1 MKKVFSWESFP
12 TEFLKAVILS
22 NKTPEKYRSNLR
34 SESKLMLS
42 ARMSRIA
49 RKPSLSFVSR
59 YRREIEQYILCDM
72 ERVNRICTF
81 LQSKNMAGICTNSGE
96 QMRNSLFTLK
106 MNPTLQALYLDEL
119 NQTGMEVD
127 DSKEKLYYSSPKLI
141 DLSCVIPNDISLED
155 FQHEAVES
163 MVQFYNVNSR
173 GILMM
178 PTGSGKT
185 RTSVYFLLRYI
196 ISQGY
201 QVLWL
206 AHRSLLLEQTA
217 STFIRNASLL
227 KLSDAERDRMNLI
240 CVSGEHCFIS
250 MADKSFDVIIG
261 SVQSL
266 SSKTDVFPFFLRKK
280 VMVVVDEAHHT
291 TAPTYRKIIDTV
303 FDTVPDAKLLG
314 LTATPVRLSD
324 KESVQLMKYYDDKI
338 IYNVSLGK
346 LLADHVLAYPNWEH
360 IPTNFDIET
369 HIDIDEEKYI
379 QKWGEL
385 SPKLVDFLARVCE
398 RNELIADTYVNNR
411 ERYGKTIIFAMN
423 AYHCISLCDLLT
435 EKGVRC
441 DYVYSGEKS
450 NDHTIQKFKNGELD
464 VLININILTEGS
476 DIPDVQTVFITRPT
490 QSDVLLMQMV
500 GRGMRGVGFGGTET
514 VNVIDFCDK
523 WESFT
528 KWLNPEFVFGEAL
541 PFDEYSYKRYEKR
554 KYPWQMFKDIIDGLS
569 YTYGECDEKLMV
581 SLPVGWY
588 DVHVSD
594 KQINVIVF
602 ENQKN
607 GYQNIMQDY
616 RKLMNCKCNPADVI
630 KEYFASFCLVPSE
643 HDICLV
649 LSEID
654 RKGAP
659 LVFHRF
665 DERNEVD
672 AVVLAGEMKSA
683 KMIPSVIERKINDT
697 YDSHPDM
704 IDSIYGGKEQFR
716 EKIYDCMINGDSV
729 SFIGVPVKEIIEES
743 LPFDCTPHYD
753 INELYEEVIQEM
765 FKGKD
770 MRQFHVSKA
779 DRPEICWTDKYYSS
793 FFGVFMPESNL
804 IEINRC
810 LNSASV
816 SKETVKFIIYH
827 ELLHTAIF
835 KHNKEF
841 RSFEHRYPDFAE
853 HDHFLDSTFRKF
865 NIFSDASD
873 VR

>member
-12 TEFLKAVILS
+12 IEFLKAVILS
-22 NKTPEKYRSNLR
+22 NKTPEKFRKGLR
-34 SESKLMLS
+34 SDSKLMLS
-42 ARMSRIA
+42 ARMSSIA

-59 YRREIEQYILCDM
+59 YRKEIETYILCDM
-72 ERVNRICTF
+72 ERVNRICSF
-81 LQSKNMAGICTNSGE
+81 LQSKNMEGICTDSGE
-96 QMRNSLFTLK
+96 QMRNSLFSLK

-119 NQTGMEVD
+119 NQTGLEVD
-127 DSKEKLYYSSPKLI
+127 DSKEKLYYSSPKQI

-155 FQHEAVES
+155 FQHDAVES

-217 STFIRNASLL
+217 DTFIRNASLL
-227 KLSDAERDRMNLI
+227 KLSDSNRDSMNLI

-250 MADKSFDVIIG
+250 MADKSTDVIIG

-266 SSKTDVFPFFLRKK
+266 SSKTDVFSFFLRKK

-303 FDTVPDAKLLG
+303 FDIVPDVKLLG
-314 LTATPVRLSD
+314 LTATPVRLSE
-324 KESVQLMKYYDDKI
+324 KESVQLMKYYDNAI

-346 LLADHVLAYPNWEH
+346 LLADHVLAYPKWER

-385 SPKLVDFLARVCE
+385 SPKLVDFLAKVCE
-398 RNELIADTYVNNR
+398 RNELIADTYLKDK

-423 AYHCISLCDLLT
+423 AHHCISLCDLLT

-441 DYVYSGEKS
+441 DYVYSGEKN
-450 NDHTIQKFKNGELD
+450 NDYTIQKFKNGELD

-490 QSDVLLMQMV
+490 QSDVLLMQMI
-500 GRGMRGVGFGGTET
+500 GRGMRGVNFGGTET
-514 VNVIDFCDK
+514 VNIVDFCDK

-528 KWLNPEFVFGEAL
+528 KWLNPELVFGDAL
-541 PFDEYSYKRYEKR
+541 PFDEYSYKRYINIR
-554 KYPWQMFKDIIDGLS
+554 YPWQMFKDIIEGLS
-569 YTYGECDEKLMV
+569 YTYGECDEKQMIT
-581 SLPVGWY
+581 LPVGWY
-588 DVHVSD
+588 DVYISEKLV
-594 KQINVIVF
+594 NVIVF
-602 ENQKN
+602 EDQQN
-607 GYQNIMQDY
+607 GYQNIMHDY
-616 RKLMNCKCNPADVI
+616 RKFINYKCDPSDII

-643 HDICLV
+643 HDISLV

-654 RKGAP
+654 RTGAP

-665 DERNEVD
+665 EERNEAD
-672 AVVLAGEMKSA
+672 AVIIANEMKSA
-683 KMIPSVIERKINDT
+683 KMIPPLIERKISNI
-697 YDSHPDM
+697 YDSHREI

-716 EKIYDCMINGDSV
+716 EKIYDCMISGDSV
-729 SFIGVPVKEIIEES
+729 AFVGVPVKEIEEES
-743 LPFDCTPHYD
+743 LPFDCTPHYNID
-753 INELYEEVIQEM
+753 ELYEEVITEM

-770 MRQFHVSKA
+770 MRMFRVSKT
-779 DRPEICWTDKYYSS
+779 DRPEICWTQKIYSS

-816 SKETVKFIIYH
+816 PKETVKFIIYH

-835 KHNKEF
+835 NHSREF
-841 RSFEHRYPDFAE
+841 YSYEHRYPDFAK
-853 HDHFLDSTFRKF
+853 HNHFLDATFRKF
-865 NIFSDASD
+865 DIFSDASD